1 MSNTKTL
8 QRLLKILRMG
18 GSDQIHEA
26 DTAFSMV
33 ITLMEKH
40 TITIEN
46 LLDQFQP
53 KDIPQQ
59 VMAELAR
66 RYCLSR
72 TDRGLSAREE
82 YYRSTFLRI
91 AEWYSPRP
99 KTEEPTE
106 TPDRKPTTSTNQKSS
121 STTSSESQK
130 QKPPNHESPKRYTNT
145 GQRDSTGE
153 QNRRQGSTKSTST
166 DNKDPADWKRKMDEA
181 RERENEARR
190 REAES
195 DQARRTAEEQ
205 ARKLQEEN
213 ERFRRERESEELRVR
228 RSPRSGFFSDAFSNP
243 LLTVRLFLV
252 CCLYGLPRAV
262 ISLVLLA
269 GGFQELGIHT
279 FDSLN
284 WVDALS
290 IALFPFTVY
299 KGIQLY
305 RSGWYP

>member
-1 MSNTKTL
+1 MPNHKIL
-8 QRLLKILRMG
+8 QRLLKMLRLG
-18 GSDQIHEA
+18 GSGEVHEA
-26 DTAFSMV
+26 DTAFSMS

-40 TITIEN
+40 NITIET

-53 KDIPQQ
+53 KDIPQP

-72 TDRGLSAREE
+72 TDLGLSAREE

-91 AEWYSPRP
+91 AEWYSQRP
-99 KTEEPTE
+99 KTEAPSKTTE
-106 TPDRKPTTSTNQKSS
+106 QNTAPNTNQRRSDTGS
-121 STTSSESQK
+121 GATPNQEPQK
-130 QKPPNHESPKRYTNT
+130 RDTNT
-145 GQRDSTGE
+145 GQGDPTGGNNNRQESNKNTRD
-153 QNRRQGSTKSTST
+153 R
-166 DNKDPADWKRKMDEA
+166 DHFDWKREMDEA
-181 RERENEARR
+181 REREKESRR

-195 DQARRTAEEQ
+195 EQARRVAEEQ

-213 ERFRRERESEELRVR
+213 DRLRRKRESEENRIRSSR
-228 RSPRSGFFSDAFSNP
+228 RGFLSNAFSHP
-243 LLTVRLFLV
+243 LLTIRLFLV

-269 GGFQELGIHT
+269 GGLQELGIHT

-284 WVDALS
+284 WIDALS
-290 IALFPFTVY
+290 IALFPFTIQ

-305 RSGWYP
+305 QAGWYP